1 MRRAFGGYSTAL
13 ASHGRPRLRRAV
25 GRRRAAAGQARRRV
39 LHAVLR
45 RPVPRAAELGRRLR
59 QRADAGPR
67 AGPRLPQRAAHGTH
81 RAAAPA
87 PDGAGR
93 DGEHL
98 LRDARGGG
106 GARGRDRRRRAPGP
120 ARRRPPG
127 SRPGDRRHPQPLPV
141 RDRGVLPAAPPDLER
156 RRAVRADARRPSRG
170 LRRRARPR
178 HPPPLDVGGEAPL
191 LLQPLL
197 QLALHLRAAVRPRAL
212 RRATATMPTRSARAT
227 TSCSRPPAWP
237 TPPRWARA
245 SGSTCATPAFWAAS
259 LDVLRGRIA
268 DYEALVA
275 ERTA

>member
-1 MRRAFGGYSTAL
+1 MAGRAFDERWVDAEPRPGKRGGAFCMPFFDDRSLVLMNWADGFDSVQTL
-13 ASHGRPRLRRAV
+13 AH
-25 GRRRAAAGQARRRV
+25 
-39 LHAVLR
+39 
-45 RPVPRAAELGRRLR
+45 ELGHAYHNVQLAERT
-59 QRADAGPR
+59 A
-67 AGPRLPQRAAHGTH
+67 
-81 RAAAPA
+81 AAAPA

-127 SRPGDRRHPQPLPV
+127 SRPGGRRHPQPLPV

-156 RRAVRADARRPSRG
+156 RRAVRADARRPGRG

-212 RRATATMPTRSARAT
+212 RPLPRRPRRVPHGLRRAALDHRHGRRRRAR
-227 TSCSRPPAWP
+227 
-237 TPPRWARA
+237 ARA